1 MTLKMSWIEISDE
14 KGRTQRNSPKDPQ
27 RARVW
32 AAELGCKHTF
42 ITSMSSVACLC
53 VCVCTTALFHS
64 SSWVHTYRIY
74 LV

>member
-1 MTLKMSWIEISDE
+1 MRKDGRKEILLKTHS
-14 KGRTQRNSPKDPQ
+14 
-27 RARVW
+27 ARVW